1 MAALLFAVGAVSANG
16 QAFDTG
22 QISGTARDASGSV
35 IPGVNITVTN
45 TAQGQQRQTI
55 TNEQGFY
62 AFPNLP
68 VGPYTVSGELPGF
81 KKFVKT
87 GNQVSA
93 ALNMR
98 VDIELAVG
106 DLTELI
112 EVQASPNEVVAETSS
127 LGHTVTER
135 DISELLASG
144 RNPLLS
150 IALKPGVTGANL
162 GAFMGEGFGGGGY
175 SINGGRPGEY
185 FVTVDGASMNRNRQG
200 AIINGAQNLDTVAE
214 IQVLTANYSA
224 EFGRASSGVVRLV
237 TKSGTQEFHGK
248 IVHNLQNDKLD
259 ANTWSRNASG
269 NARLSTVPP
278 RKVNQFGGS
287 IGGPIF
293 IPGRFNTDK
302 KKLFFFAA
310 EEWVYRRQENTITA
324 TVPSLA
330 MRNGDFS
337 ELLSTNNV
345 FFPGRARIVTDP
357 VTSAPFP
364 NNVIPPGRLTPN
376 GRALLSTYPEPT
388 RGFLEGTQNYIGTRR
403 NWQDTR
409 KDTFRIDYMLND
421 RHTLAWRGTNIKNN
435 YNQPSIRHSYEWNI
449 PSKSS
454 TLSLTSAVTPSFMN
468 EFTFTG
474 TLQGPQSLT
483 MDPECGAVISD
494 GRSGGDLCKRSTYGV
509 NYPLLFPG
517 TKWAPEKLP
526 SLQVAGLTTLDLG
539 PYPGRTTDWIFTV
552 GDNMT
557 KVMRNH
563 TIKWGFL
570 LEYSGQNDRIQFTT
584 ATPPS
589 TNNQN
594 GSFRFFDTGHPSS
607 TGFAPANVLLGYFSD
622 YSEFGDKPVTPY
634 VAAAWDFF
642 VQDSWKASRNLTVE
656 AGVRYSVWPPWSSK
670 WGTLAMFSPEF
681 YDPSKA
687 AVIDRSAG
695 FVVGGERFN
704 GMVLSGCKPTQ
715 DALGRFPFLA
725 QYERLYH
732 CLPDGMA
739 ETHKGQFQP
748 RLGLAYSL
756 NQKTAVRAGLGMF
769 LQRNQISS
777 SAAFGGQAPLM
788 EQQTVINGVVD
799 TLTGALRRDFPLTV
813 FALDPIF
820 KTPTAWTWNATV
832 ERELPTT
839 TRLTVSYVGRRGY
852 FNSRLRNINQLPAGA
867 LQANAGANADFL
879 RPYKG
884 FGPINLLENASESKY
899 HGLQISAQRR
909 AARGLILSTSYTLS
923 RSKDNASALTTVL
936 PDAFDAKDFWG
947 ISDFDRLHSFVINYM
962 YELPTFSGQAQ
973 AVRWILG
980 GWGVAGITQF
990 ESGSPFSVTFSQDY
1004 AGVGAGSGQQFWNQ
1018 VGDPKIKQTSFT
1030 TSSIWFNKDAFVAP
1044 SPGTFGTQKRNALSH
1059 PGAWSTNLSLHR
1071 RFRVTEG
1078 QQLELRWEAFNAFN
1092 HPSLG
1097 TAVNNPTSGS
1107 FGQITSKTG
1116 NRTMQINLQYVF

>member
-1 MAALLFAVGAVSANG
+1 
-16 QAFDTG
+16 
-22 QISGTARDASGSV
+22 
-35 IPGVNITVTN
+35 
-45 TAQGQQRQTI
+45 
-55 TNEQGFY
+55 
-62 AFPNLP
+62 
-68 VGPYTVSGELPGF
+68 
-81 KKFVKT
+81 
-87 GNQVSA
+87 
-93 ALNMR
+93 
-98 VDIELAVG
+98 
-106 DLTELI
+106 
-112 EVQASPNEVVAETSS
+112 
-127 LGHTVTER
+127 
-135 DISELLASG
+135 
-144 RNPLLS
+144 
-150 IALKPGVTGANL
+150 
-162 GAFMGEGFGGGGY
+162 
-175 SINGGRPGEY
+175 
-185 FVTVDGASMNRNRQG
+185 
-200 AIINGAQNLDTVAE
+200 
-214 IQVLTANYSA
+214 
-224 EFGRASSGVVRLV
+224 
-237 TKSGTQEFHGK
+237 
-248 IVHNLQNDKLD
+248 
-259 ANTWSRNASG
+259 
-269 NARLSTVPP
+269 
-278 RKVNQFGGS
+278 
-287 IGGPIF
+287 
-293 IPGRFNTDK
+293 
-302 KKLFFFAA
+302 
-310 EEWVYRRQENTITA
+310 
-324 TVPSLA
+324 
-330 MRNGDFS
+330 
-337 ELLSTNNV
+337 
-345 FFPGRARIVTDP
+345 
-357 VTSAPFP
+357 
-364 NNVIPPGRLTPN
+364 
-376 GRALLSTYPEPT
+376 
-388 RGFLEGTQNYIGTRR
+388 
-403 NWQDTR
+403 
-409 KDTFRIDYMLND
+409 
-421 RHTLAWRGTNIKNN
+421 
-435 YNQPSIRHSYEWNI
+435 
-449 PSKSS
+449 
-454 TLSLTSAVTPSFMN
+454 
-468 EFTFTG
+468 
-474 TLQGPQSLT
+474 
-483 MDPECGAVISD
+483 
-494 GRSGGDLCKRSTYGV
+494 
-509 NYPLLFPG
+509 
-517 TKWAPEKLP
+517 
-526 SLQVAGLTTLDLG
+526 
-539 PYPGRTTDWIFTV
+539 
-552 GDNMT
+552 
-557 KVMRNH
+557 
-563 TIKWGFL
+563 
-570 LEYSGQNDRIQFTT
+570 
-584 ATPPS
+584 
-589 TNNQN
+589 
-594 GSFRFFDTGHPSS
+594 
-607 TGFAPANVLLGYFSD
+607 
-622 YSEFGDKPVTPY
+622 
-634 VAAAWDFF
+634 
-642 VQDSWKASRNLTVE
+642 
-656 AGVRYSVWPPWSSK
+656 
-670 WGTLAMFSPEF
+670 
-681 YDPSKA
+681 
-687 AVIDRSAG
+687 
-695 FVVGGERFN
+695 
-704 GMVLSGCKPTQ
+704 
-715 DALGRFPFLA
+715 
-725 QYERLYH
+725 
-732 CLPDGMA
+732 
-739 ETHKGQFQP
+739 
-748 RLGLAYSL
+748 LAYSL